1 MDRITG
7 VLQAVG
13 QISGRLSAPGGM
25 AGNITLPERIIPP
38 MFPGAYEYT
47 PTQEPQVIEIGGMM
61 AGQNI
66 TIDAIPNN
74 YGRITWNGSVITV
87 S

>member
-13 QISGRLSAPGGM
+13 QISGNLSTPCGM
-25 AGNITLPERIIPP
+25 AGNITLPERITPP
-38 MFPGAYEYT
+38 TFPGAYEYT
-47 PTQEPQVIEIGGMM
+47 PTQETQVIEIGGMM

-74 YGRITWNGSVITV
+74 FGRISWNGSVITV